1 MMPLS
6 SSEFQ
11 TQLTS
16 AGVTFIP
23 ADSTYYTDFS
33 YKVEFSPKFKGL
45 GGIIGDR
52 YCTIKLGNPAKA
64 LADATEFTAKI
75 EKLVANIEYRQEIRD
90 FIESIPITEYK
101 TRAGGEN
108 NLFYFNDMATVMK
121 VVDRYKDKINS
132 VTGPL
137 NSAHTAVIGKDTI
150 VLRNKLY
157 HNKFRY
163 YIEFS
168 RSQEFVDNIS
178 KTLDEFLT
186 SMPQGSLRHL
196 GLKQLIRFHEQFDSG
211 RRYRSPITPP
221 KTVAVYFEHQDDY
234 IYAKLLTG
242 EYIVSNHEV
251 RLFSELDT

>member
-1 MMPLS
+1 MMLLS
-6 SSEFQ
+6 SSEFHA
-11 TQLTS
+11 QLTS

-23 ADSTYYTDFS
+23 ADTTYYTDFS

-45 GGIIGDR
+45 GGITGDR

-64 LADATEFTAKI
+64 LADAAEFYDKI
-75 EKLVANIEYRQEIRD
+75 EKVVANIDYRQEICD
-90 FIESIPITEYK
+90 FIESIPVTEYK
-101 TRAGGEN
+101 TRTGGEN
-108 NLFYFNDMATVMK
+108 NLFYFRDMATVMK
-121 VVDRYKDKINS
+121 VVDRYKDGINS

-150 VLRNKLY
+150 VLRNNLY

-168 RSQEFVDNIS
+168 HSQEFVENITD
-178 KTLDEFLT
+178 TLYELLYNQ
-186 SMPQGSLRHL
+186 PRGSWREL
-196 GLKQLIRFHEQFDSG
+196 GLKQLIRFHGHVASG
-211 RRYRSPITPP
+211 TRYHLRFPP

-251 RLFSELDT
+251 RLFSELDP

>member
-1 MMPLS
+1 M
-6 SSEFQ
+6 
-11 TQLTS
+11 
-16 AGVTFIP
+16 
-23 ADSTYYTDFS
+23 
-33 YKVEFSPKFKGL
+33 
-45 GGIIGDR
+45 
-52 YCTIKLGNPAKA
+52 
-64 LADATEFTAKI
+64 
-75 EKLVANIEYRQEIRD
+75 
-90 FIESIPITEYK
+90 
-101 TRAGGEN
+101 
-108 NLFYFNDMATVMK
+108 FYFNDMATVMK

-168 RSQEFVDNIS
+168 RSQEFVENITE
-178 KTLDEFLT
+178 TLNEFLT
-186 SMPQGSLRHL
+186 NLPRGSWRDL
-196 GLKQLIRFHEQFDSG
+196 GIKQLIEFHEMSG
-211 RRYRSPITPP
+211 VRYRRRSPP